1 MWKQTH
7 CRKGSR
13 PLDKDPSGSS
23 SLVSD
28 VDSEGNIREENL
40 VWVDDRAEETWA
52 RYEEYLVEKYKDEP
66 PKFDQDLWKQA
77 AGGMK
82 KGKVYG
88 LGIVTDPYVHG
99 KQDPKV
105 CLLFIIEAIIP
116 LKSEIG

>member
-28 VDSEGNIREENL
+28 IDSDGNIQEENL

-52 RYEEYLVEKYKDEP
+52 KYEGYLVEKYRDEP
-66 PKFDQDLWKQA
+66 PKFDQDLWKRA

-88 LGIVTDPYVHG
+88 LGVVTDSYVHG
-99 KQDPKV
+99 SHDPEV
-105 CLLFIIEAIIP
+105 CLSFII
-116 LKSEIG
+116 